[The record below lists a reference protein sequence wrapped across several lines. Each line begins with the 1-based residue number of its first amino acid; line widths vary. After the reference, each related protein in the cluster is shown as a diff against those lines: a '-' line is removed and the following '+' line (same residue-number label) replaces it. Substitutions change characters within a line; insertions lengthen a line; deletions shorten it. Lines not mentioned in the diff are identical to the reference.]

1 MLAVPVKLMT
11 SETTAPFAGLLMLR
25 ATVQSTKGVGVGP
38 PGVGVLGTGVKS
50 VTGIF
55 PSEDDEFAALAAN
68 VMVGTSSGVG
78 SGARFSDVPIGVGD
92 DKGVAK
98 ILGVGVG
105 GFQALSGMVG
115 AMVLLT

>member
-1 MLAVPVKLMT
+1 
-11 SETTAPFAGLLMLR
+11 MLR
-25 ATVQSTKGVGVGP
+25 ATVQSTNGVGVGP

-50 VTGIF
+50 VTGVS
-55 PSEDDEFAALAAN
+55 PSEDDGFAAFAAK
-68 VMVGTSSGVG
+68 VIVGTSSGVG
-78 SGARFSDVPIGVGD
+78 SGARISAVPIGVGD
-92 DKGVAK
+92 DKGVAN